1 MTVNYSDL
9 EMAFDFVSS
18 GAGYDHAAYLN
29 KESGEIFYESD
40 SSEDE
45 IPEDVFENVKYI
57 NIPDKKDFG
66 LGKPLA
72 LKFAELYLPNDIEKV
87 YSIFR
92 SKGAYSS
99 FKSLLEAKS
108 QLENWYEYEQ
118 CAIKQAIIQWC
129 EHNGI
134 ELKI

>member
-9 EMAFDFVSS
+9 EMAFDFVSA

-40 SSEDE
+40 SSDDE
-45 IPEDVFENVKYI
+45 IPEDVFENPKYI

-72 LKFAELYLPNDIEKV
+72 IKFTELYLPNDIKKV
-87 YSIFR
+87 YAIFS

-99 FKSLLEAKS
+99 FKSLLETKN

-118 CAIKQAIIQWC
+118 YAIKQAIIKWC
-129 EHNGI
+129 EHNGV
-134 ELKI
+134 ELEI